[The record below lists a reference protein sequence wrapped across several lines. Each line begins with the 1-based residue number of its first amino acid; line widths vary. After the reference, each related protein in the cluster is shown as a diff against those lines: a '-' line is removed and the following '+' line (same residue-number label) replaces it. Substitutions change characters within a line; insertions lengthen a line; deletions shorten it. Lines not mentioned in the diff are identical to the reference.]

1 MTCSTLVM
9 IVVLG
14 QSPDADPRAL
24 ISQLGAPRYAQRET
38 AAVQLQQLGR
48 RALPALR
55 IAREMKD
62 PEVRTRAAALI
73 NKIEGSLLTQ
83 PTMVSLD
90 FENRPLSEVV
100 KAVSEQTGIA
110 LVLIPDNAPQWNSRK
125 VTVHE
130 STPLPFWKGLD
141 RLCEAA
147 RLQYNFGMYGM
158 PQGRQSALPLFDG
171 GGRPAIPTVDSGP
184 FRVCVQS
191 LHFQRDVTFQMGSPR
206 FGQGVVQIPGVE
218 QPGSVGQRF
227 NPARSETFYAQL
239 QIIGEPRLSV
249 SQSGPLKVIE
259 AVDDKGQSLVAATAR
274 TTGMQR
280 TAGYFG
286 AVNAGSAVL
295 VQATLIRPD
304 QPGRTIRKLRA
315 TLPISV
321 ATRKPSPLTIKLEG
335 AAGKTFR
342 NDDVAVTI
350 ADIHPLGNTRQTT
363 IDMSVRTLGGATG
376 APAGGPPDFAM
387 QRPDS
392 FQQTIEVTDG
402 QGHSMPWYQTSFDME
417 GARISLT
424 VQPQT
429 LEGNGVPAELRFYGL
444 ARAAT
449 EIEFEFNDL
458 PLP

>member
-1 MTCSTLVM
+1 MTCSTLLL

-14 QSPDADPRAL
+14 QSPDADPRVL
-24 ISQLGAPRYAQRET
+24 ISQLGAPRYAQREG
-38 AAVQLQQLGR
+38 AAVRLEQLGR

-55 IAREMKD
+55 TAREVKD
-62 PEVRTRAAALI
+62 PEVRTRVASLI
-73 NKIEGSLLTQ
+73 NRIEGSLLTQ

-110 LVLIPDNAPQWNSRK
+110 LVLVPDNAPQWTSRK

-147 RLQYNFGMYGM
+147 RLQYNFGMNGM
-158 PQGRQSALPLFDG
+158 PQGRQAALPLFDG

-184 FRVCVQS
+184 FRVCVMS
-191 LHFQRDVTFQMGSPR
+191 LHFQRDVTFPVGGPR
-206 FGQGVVQIPGVE
+206 FGQPILPQGVE
-218 QPGSVGQRF
+218 LPGSVGQRF
-227 NPARSETFYAQL
+227 NPARSENFFAQL
-239 QIIGEPRLSV
+239 QVIGEPRLSV
-249 SQSGPLKVIE
+249 SQSGPLKIIE
-259 AVDDKGQSLVAATAR
+259 AVDDKGQSLVATAR
-274 TTGMQR
+274 MAVMQR

-286 AVNAGSAVL
+286 LNAGSVVP
-295 VQATLIRPD
+295 VQATLTRPD

-315 TLPISV
+315 VLPIAV

-335 AAGKTFR
+335 ATGKTFR
-342 NDDVAVTI
+342 NDDVAITI
-350 ADIHPLGNTRQTT
+350 TDIRPLGNTRQTT
-363 IDMSVRTLGGATG
+363 IEMAVRTLGGATG
-376 APAGGPPDFAM
+376 APAAGPPDFAV

-392 FQQTIEVTDG
+392 FQQTIEVADG
-402 QGHSMPWYQTSFDME
+402 QGRPMPWYQTSFDME

-424 VQPQT
+424 VTPQT

-444 ARAAT
+444 ARAVT